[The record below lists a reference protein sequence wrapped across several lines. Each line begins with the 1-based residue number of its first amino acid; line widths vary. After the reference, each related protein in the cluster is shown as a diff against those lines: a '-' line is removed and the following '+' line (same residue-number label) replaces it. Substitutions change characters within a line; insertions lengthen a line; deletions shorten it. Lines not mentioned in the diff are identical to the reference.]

1 MSEILISSGDKGG
14 TGKSMVS
21 AVAVDRKLSAGESVA
36 LLEGDEGQPDIALRF
51 ARHTLV
57 QLGAVNLNRA
67 GDSETAVTLFGEWIE
82 QQSHDVIVNLPS
94 AAGDT
99 LDNLADV
106 IVGVCRDLGH
116 NVQVAYSLGM
126 HRTSSDGLR
135 KSLAHGLM
143 GAVPATNRLVVYPE
157 FLGRA
162 AAFDWSKTPD
172 RVTYLSEGGRETV
185 MPALRPDVLRDKV
198 LALPGSFTDLLVPSA
213 GLSLTERMM
222 FQRWLHAAHAA
233 LAGVV
238 GVTGTVEA

>member
-21 AVAVDRKLSAGESVA
+21 AVAVDRKISAGEPVA
-36 LLEGDEGQPDIALRF
+36 LLEGDEGQPDIALRY
-51 ARHTLV
+51 AQHPLV
-57 QLGAVNLNRA
+57 RLGAVNLNRA
-67 GDSETAVTLFGEWIE
+67 GDAETAVALFGEWLE
-82 QQSHDVIVNLPS
+82 QQQSHDVIVNLPS

-106 IVGVCRDLGH
+106 IVGVCQDLGH
-116 NVQVAYSLGM
+116 IVQVAYSLGM

-135 KSLAHGLM
+135 KSLSHGLL
-143 GAVPATNRLVVYPE
+143 GAVPAENRLVIYPE

-172 RVTYLSEGGRETV
+172 RAAYLSEGGREAV

-198 LALPGSFTDLLVPSA
+198 LALPGSFTDLLAPDA

-222 FQRWLHAAHAA
+222 FQRWLRVAHAA
-233 LAGVV
+233 LAAGAAA
-238 GVTGTVEA
+238 TA